1 MVKVKKS
8 VLQACHGAILEAADV
23 ELERIIANI
32 ADINTAPTKK
42 RSMTI
47 TVNFVPSNDRK
58 KITMS
63 TTLKSKIEPTAPI
76 ETTLFNSQE
85 VDEKTGEIIPILR
98 EVMDVLPG
106 QINLT
111 GDIAEPEI
119 IVIGM
124 QSKKEEKQCNIS
136 KN

>member
-32 ADINTAPTKK
+32 ADINTVPTKK

-98 EVMDVLPG
+98 EVMDVVPG

-124 QSKKEEKQCNIS
+124 QSKKEEVNK
-136 KN
+136 K

>member
-124 QSKKEEKQCNIS
+124 QTKKEEANK
-136 KN
+136 K

>member
-111 GDIAEPEI
+111 GDIAELEV

-124 QSKKEEKQCNIS
+124 QSKKEEVNK
-136 KN
+136 K

>member
-8 VLQACHGAILEAADV
+8 VLQACHGAILESADV

-98 EVMDVLPG
+98 EVMDVVPG

-124 QSKKEEKQCNIS
+124 QSKKEEVNK
-136 KN
+136 K

>member
-32 ADINTAPTKK
+32 AYINTAPTKK

-85 VDEKTGEIIPILR
+85 IDEKTGEIIPILR
-98 EVMDVLPG
+98 EVMDVVPG

-124 QSKKEEKQCNIS
+124 QSKKEEVNK
-136 KN
+136 K

>member
-124 QSKKEEKQCNIS
+124 QSKEEEVNK
-136 KN
+136 K

>member
-47 TVNFVPSNDRK
+47 TVNFMPSNDRK

-124 QSKKEEKQCNIS
+124 QSKKEEVNK
-136 KN
+136 K

>member
-111 GDIAEPEI
+111 GDIAESEI

-124 QSKKEEKQCNIS
+124 QSKKEEVNK
-136 KN
+136 K